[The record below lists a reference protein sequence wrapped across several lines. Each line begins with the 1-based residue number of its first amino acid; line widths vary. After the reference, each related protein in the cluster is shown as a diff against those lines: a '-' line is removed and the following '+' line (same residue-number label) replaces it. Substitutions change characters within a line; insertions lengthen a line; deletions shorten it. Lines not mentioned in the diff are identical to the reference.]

1 MAMQTKQRWFL
12 IGGLLLLTL
21 VAMYMLN
28 AAEEEN
34 TIDTVVTRPLKPTL
48 LAIQSNSLAVSEA
61 LNDALPDLTHK
72 TILIDAEAK
81 GNVAQGNVAKDATNK
96 EADLFQPHAWYIPPP
111 PPKVVVAEIV
121 KPIPQAPPVPFV
133 YMGKLENTAQGTQ
146 VFLTANNKVLS
157 ALVGKEVNSMWRLD
171 KEDANALYFT
181 YMPLSLP
188 KVLSKMARSTAAKTS
203 AVADNAD
210 EVSNDN

>member
-21 VAMYMLN
+21 VAIYMLN

-48 LAIQSNSLAVSEA
+48 LAITSNSLAVSEA
-61 LNDALPDLTHK
+61 LNESLPDLSRKRLLT
-72 TILIDAEAK
+72 DEEAK
-81 GNVAQGNVAKDATNK
+81 IAKNSANK